1 MTRLITWTMAG
12 FVTVG
17 LAIGLLFASGAITF
31 AQEGDDPTAT
41 EEPIESEQS
50 TEEDTQSEE
59 EARERSCGGGKYLIK
74 EAAVEVLGV
83 TEEELKDALQEGQS
97 LAQIAEAQG
106 MSVADFRA
114 ALLASVTDDLDAQL
128 SAGEITQAEF
138 DEITAELEEKLDGVI
153 NAEGGLGFHSRSGD
167 ESENSESGVRFGIRG
182 APVAPGT
189 DV

>member
-50 TEEDTQSEE
+50 
-59 EARERSCGGGKYLIK
+59 
-74 EAAVEVLGV
+74 